1 MSAGVKMDDNR
12 VHETLRH
19 ELTTSESAPTGTA
32 PVTSRTRH
40 RRSGQTYRRNR
51 AQRATLATRA
61 TTAKAQEQSASGG
74 TPLSLVGTS
83 GGALGGCAETRRF
96 RPWLCGR
103 VLDTGPRRAP
113 DLGAVWHPLP
123 PEWRVVPLAAHG
135 LELPTTPTASTTARR
150 CSHCALE
157 ALRLA
162 ADKKS
167 GVS

>member
-1 MSAGVKMDDNR
+1 MHNSLREPEASSFWKVALHKLLNFHKLMSAGVKMDDNR

-96 RPWLCGR
+96 RP
-103 VLDTGPRRAP
+103 
-113 DLGAVWHPLP
+113 
-123 PEWRVVPLAAHG
+123 
-135 LELPTTPTASTTARR
+135 
-150 CSHCALE
+150 
-157 ALRLA
+157 
-162 ADKKS
+162 
-167 GVS
+167 